1 MKLIRV
7 PDDLVSKLLIASNR
21 RGEPL
26 IRYVTEILENGV
38 TADELDYSLKE
49 IADSHEKEEAELV
62 QESSIREVFE
72 RLLEKKLGPRI
83 EEKTGLVSEE
93 RAMLERFLSQLS
105 ERSLREKPKEM
116 VNEKEWQK
124 RENGTPSSQPSNS

>member
-21 RGEPL
+21 RGESL
-26 IRYVTEILENGV
+26 VRYVTEILEKGV
-38 TADELDYSLKE
+38 RADELDYSLKE
-49 IADSHEKEEAELV
+49 IADSREKEEAELV

-72 RLLEKKLGPRI
+72 RLLEKKLGPRM
-83 EEKTGLVSEE
+83 EEKSGLVSEE

-105 ERSLREKPKEM
+105 ERSLRESPQEK
-116 VNEKEWQK
+116 VNEKEWQEK
-124 RENGTPSSQPSNS
+124 GK

>member
-21 RGEPL
+21 RGESL
-26 IRYVTEILENGV
+26 VRYVTEILEKGV
-38 TADELDYSLKE
+38 RADELDYSLKE

-72 RLLEKKLGPRI
+72 RLLEKKLGPRM
-83 EEKTGLVSEE
+83 EEKSGLVSEE

-105 ERSLREKPKEM
+105 ERSLRESPQEM
-116 VNEKEWQK
+116 VNEKEWQEK
-124 RENGTPSSQPSNS
+124 ENDIPS